1 MVDINKYRENG
12 KQFVKEANQFEE
24 EKKYF
29 EAQKAFEKAIK
40 YFNLVLEADKNP
52 YSVETLKKYCIE
64 LEDKIE
70 YLKKLIDRDS
80 KKEQIK
86 EGGK

>member
-1 MVDINKYRENG
+1 MDIVKFRERG
-12 KQFVKEANQFEE
+12 KQLVKEASQLEDD
-24 EKKYF
+24 KKY
-29 EAQKAFEKAIK
+29 EESLKLFEKAIEN
-40 YFNLVLEADKNP
+40 FRFVLEHDTNP
-52 YSVETLKKYCIE
+52 YSAKTLKNYVRE

-70 YLKKLIDRDS
+70 YLKKLIERDS

>member
-1 MVDINKYRENG
+1 MVDINKLRDNG
-12 KQFVKEANQFEE
+12 KQCVKEANQFEE
-24 EKKYF
+24 EKKYY

-40 YFNLVLEADKNP
+40 YFYLVLDADKNP
-52 YSVETLKKYCIE
+52 YSVDTLKKYCLE

-70 YLKKLIDRDS
+70 YLKKLIERDS

>member
-1 MVDINKYRENG
+1 MVDIVKFREKG
-12 KQFVKEANQFEE
+12 KQLVSEASKLEE
-24 EKKYF
+24 DKKY
-29 EAQKAFEKAIK
+29 EESLKLFEKAIVN
-40 YFNLVLEADKNP
+40 FGFVLENDNNP
-52 YSVETLKKYCIE
+52 YSKETLKKYVRD

-70 YLKKLIDRDS
+70 YLKKLIERDS